1 MTMTRKCGDCTLCC
15 RLVGVEELH
24 KRSGERCVHQRF
36 NGCAIYASRPVSCQM
51 WSCRWLV
58 DEDCAEL
65 RRPDRSHY
73 VVDIMPD
80 FITCKQ
86 DGKSFDVPVV
96 QIWCDPKHPNAHRD
110 PALRAYLHMLWKRD
124 GIVALV
130 RFDGQTGLSLL
141 PLDNGTFIEKVSDQA
156 PGPTHSFEQVMQVLN
171 GDAS

>member
-1 MTMTRKCGDCTLCC
+1 MNRKCGDCTLCC

-24 KRSGERCVHQRF
+24 KRSGERCKHQRF
-36 NGCAIYASRPVSCQM
+36 NGCAIYKSRPVSCRA

-58 DEDCAEL
+58 DEDCVEL

-80 FITCKQ
+80 FITCQQ

-96 QIWCDPKHPNAHRD
+96 QIWCDPKYPDAHRD
-110 PALRAYLHMLWKRD
+110 PALRAYLRMLWERD
-124 GIVALV
+124 GVVGLV

-141 PLDNGTFIEKVSDQA
+141 PLADGTFIEKTSDQA
-156 PGPTHSFEQVMQVLN
+156 AGPTHSFEQVMKVLTEV
-171 GDAS
+171 GP